1 MQLRFLEYFVA
12 LAEERHFADAARRC
26 SVTQPTLSSGVSSLE
41 RLLGKRLVLRDRR
54 FIDLTP
60 EGEAVLS
67 HARQIIAQAA
77 MLRQAID
84 AAGPLRGV
92 LRLGVIPAAMPR
104 LGSYLGALH
113 KAHPDLGIAIRQRT
127 SAEILEGLAAYELD
141 AGLVYA
147 DASMGPHLQQ
157 VPLYEER
164 FQLAVPSGSSGDG
177 TVTLGEVVARPLCML
192 HEGMMNRRIFDRHLA
207 AQGLEVRAV
216 ATADSY
222 IALLSLVSGAGLAAV
237 VTDSHA
243 RFASAHA
250 GIRFLPIVDIA
261 EPNVVALVASGR
273 EPVSPIARAALAA
286 ASVLCMIDGVYQP

>member
-12 LAEERHFADAARRC
+12 LAEERHFAGAARRC

-60 EGEAVLS
+60 EGEAVLG

-77 MLRQAID
+77 LLRQAID

-104 LGSYLGALH
+104 LGGYLGALH
-113 KAHPDLGIAIRQRT
+113 MAHPELGIAIRQRT
-127 SAEILEGLAAYELD
+127 SAEILEGLAAYEVD
-141 AGLVYA
+141 AGLLYA
-147 DASMGPHLQQ
+147 DVGLGPHLEQ

-164 FQLAVPSGSSGDG
+164 FQLAVPAASASDG
-177 TVTLGEVVARPLCML
+177 PVTLADVVAQPLCLL

-207 AQGLEVRAV
+207 AQGLEARPV

-243 RFASAHA
+243 RFASADA
-250 GIRFLPIVDIA
+250 GIRFLPIADIA
-261 EPNVVALVASGR
+261 EPNVVTLVASGR

-286 ASVLCMIDGVYQP
+286 AASLNMIDCVYQP